1 MKHLCD
7 KKSIFASDEVDSLQF
22 DGGTGGGNG
31 FDEEGIAA
39 EERSDFLVNG
49 LITSGVAPKDGV
61 FVEGGDFVG
70 FVVFFAQGRQVVGRF
85 GEGNAQGD
93 F

>member
-49 LITSGVAPKDGV
+49 
-61 FVEGGDFVG
+61 
-70 FVVFFAQGRQVVGRF
+70 
-85 GEGNAQGD
+85 
-93 F
+93 